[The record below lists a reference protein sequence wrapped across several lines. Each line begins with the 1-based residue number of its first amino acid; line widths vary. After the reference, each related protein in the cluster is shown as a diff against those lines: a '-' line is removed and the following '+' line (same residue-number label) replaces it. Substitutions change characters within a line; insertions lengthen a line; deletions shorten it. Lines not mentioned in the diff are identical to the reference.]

1 MWCGVVT
8 QISDGD
14 DGDIS
19 GEEEAEV
26 GAGVLRG
33 LQEEREP
40 DSVCSSLLQPALL
53 QPREMCQAG
62 DLSVR
67 EGLRGLRLFQV

>member
-1 MWCGVVT
+1 MDAGRR
-8 QISDGD
+8 GD

-19 GEEEAEV
+19 GEEEAET

-40 DSVCSSLLQPALL
+40 DPVCPPVLQPALL
-53 QPREMCQAG
+53 HPRGMCGAG
-62 DLSVR
+62 DLSVSA
-67 EGLRGLRLFQV
+67 GLRGLRLFQM